1 MTPANTTGPG
11 GTTLY
16 YGDLNT
22 PHVLQVFLELR
33 DRASR
38 TMSETLL
45 QTFRQA
51 ADERKLVVKFHFA
64 ATIDDT
70 VGGIGSQR
78 GLSALAAAADVGQK
92 EFVDY
97 LSALFAAQPFPPVDD
112 KFSETSELLSQAGK
126 VEGLRSAEFDRKVTD
141 NVYLNWA
148 GETVGSFSSFGVIGT
163 PVLWYDG
170 EVIPV
175 VNADGESL
183 SLNPQEFLSELRK

>member
-16 YGDLNT
+16 YGDLNR

-38 TMSETLL
+38 RMSETLL
-45 QTFRQA
+45 ETIRKA
-51 ADERKLVVKFHFA
+51 ADDGRFVVKFHFA

-78 GLSALAAAADVGQK
+78 GLSALAAAADVGEK

-97 LSALFAAQPFPPVDD
+97 LAALFAAQPFPPVDD
-112 KFSETSELLSQAGK
+112 KFSDTSELLAQAGK
-126 VEGLRSAEFDRKVTD
+126 VEGLRSAEFDKKVTD

-148 GETVGSFSSFGVIGT
+148 GEAVGTFSSFGIVGT
-163 PVLWYDG
+163 PVVWYDG

-175 VNADGESL
+175 VNADGESI
-183 SLNPQEFLSELRK
+183 SLTPQEFLSELQT